1 MIEEISLEGPLTF
14 ARFMDLA
21 LYDQSH
27 GYYMT
32 SSMGQAESSRDR
44 IGWEGDFY
52 TAPEL
57 SPILAHTLVRQVV
70 DIDAQLG
77 HPSLFTM
84 VEMGGGNGTFAAD
97 FLQQCQTLSPDLFNR
112 LRYTLV
118 ERSPNLQ
125 SLQVSRIQQL
135 LGSCP
140 ENRVTWVHSVEQ
152 LDSDSVVGVMFSN
165 ELVDAF
171 PVHRVGCHNQ
181 CLQELLVDHVGG
193 QFVERLAPLSSPKIE
208 EYVSRHGIAL
218 QEGQR
223 SELHVAAEEWMVQV
237 ARVLQQGVVITID
250 YGHTASD
257 YYAPHRKDGTLLCYY
272 KHAVK
277 TNPYIRVGEQDM
289 TAHVNFSA
297 LAKVGEASGLSTVGF
312 TTLANWLMGLG
323 VEELVQD
330 QDPESAE
337 IQALSQLLRPHG
349 MGTTFKVFV
358 QQKGIESVA
367 LKGLRYRAF
376 FDEVL

>member
-1 MIEEISLEGPLTF
+1 
-14 ARFMDLA
+14 
-21 LYDQSH
+21 
-27 GYYMT
+27 
-32 SSMGQAESSRDR
+32 
-44 IGWEGDFY
+44 
-52 TAPEL
+52 
-57 SPILAHTLVRQVV
+57 
-70 DIDAQLG
+70 
-77 HPSLFTM
+77 
-84 VEMGGGNGTFAAD
+84 
-97 FLQQCQTLSPDLFNR
+97 
-112 LRYTLV
+112 
-118 ERSPNLQ
+118 
-125 SLQVSRIQQL
+125 
-135 LGSCP
+135 
-140 ENRVTWVHSVEQ
+140 
-152 LDSDSVVGVMFSN
+152 
-165 ELVDAF
+165 
-171 PVHRVGCHNQ
+171 
-181 CLQELLVDHVGG
+181 
-193 QFVERLAPLSSPKIE
+193 
-208 EYVSRHGIAL
+208 
-218 QEGQR
+218 
-223 SELHVAAEEWMVQV
+223 MVQV

-257 YYAPHRKDGTLLCYY
+257 YYAAHRKDGTLLCYY

>member
-21 LYDQSH
+21 LYDQNH

-84 VEMGGGNGTFAAD
+84 VEMGGGNGTLAAD
-97 FLQQCQTLSPDLFNR
+97 FLQQCQTLAPDLFNR

-135 LGSCP
+135 LGSCA

-171 PVHRVGCHNQ
+171 PVHRVRCHNQ
-181 CLQELLVDHVGG
+181 CLQELLVDYVGG
-193 QFVERLAPLSSPKIE
+193 QFVERLGSAV
-208 EYVSRHGIAL
+208 VSKNRGICVSAWYCPSRRANV
-218 QEGQR
+218 GTSCGCGR
-223 SELHVAAEEWMVQV
+223 VDGSGGTGIT
-237 ARVLQQGVVITID
+237 ARRGD
-250 YGHTASD
+250 H
-257 YYAPHRKDGTLLCYY
+257 H
-272 KHAVK
+272 
-277 TNPYIRVGEQDM
+277 
-289 TAHVNFSA
+289 
-297 LAKVGEASGLSTVGF
+297 
-312 TTLANWLMGLG
+312 
-323 VEELVQD
+323 
-330 QDPESAE
+330 
-337 IQALSQLLRPHG
+337 
-349 MGTTFKVFV
+349 
-358 QQKGIESVA
+358 
-367 LKGLRYRAF
+367 
-376 FDEVL
+376 